1 GAGND
6 VVEIEAFKLT
16 LGSTVSFIGGDG
28 ADSFSIIADGSI
40 VGNVD
45 VNLGASAAGTQRVV
59 LESLTRNAAGL
70 ALGGGLSV
78 DATGAVGADAFTL
91 TNVSVLKA
99 INLTLGEGVS
109 TVDIDNLR
117 AEDVFNLSTGG
128 GNDIVNIERENLFGN
143 SIVRKLAA
151 IQLGA
156 GDDQIAIGDPLPE
169 PNTEADDSTRVNFIG
184 GLTVDGGDGANDN
197 RNDILAQNTFGVPLT
212 APTGFELTTLV

>member
-1 GAGND
+1 
-6 VVEIEAFKLT
+6 
-16 LGSTVSFIGGDG
+16 
-28 ADSFSIIADGSI
+28 
-40 VGNVD
+40 
-45 VNLGASAAGTQRVV
+45 
-59 LESLTRNAAGL
+59 
-70 ALGGGLSV
+70 
-78 DATGAVGADAFTL
+78 
-91 TNVSVLKA
+91 
-99 INLTLGEGVS
+99 
-109 TVDIDNLR
+109 
-117 AEDVFNLSTGG
+117 VFNLSTGG